1 MREKEPAA
9 AGVGKARARMA
20 RRLGFR
26 KSRDREGL
34 ALAEGPR
41 VVLEALASPLEVRWV
56 LVGSEC
62 AARRGVGRKVLE
74 ECRRRGVETELA
86 PDREVRALASTESPQ
101 AVLACVRTVPPAPQT
116 LARGRYLWP
125 LGVAIPG
132 NLGTLVRSAW
142 CFGLDGVLIGPGTV
156 DPWNAKALR
165 ASAGGVFHMPLARA
179 PSEPACVPDDAK
191 LLVADPEGEPV
202 ERVLREESMDS
213 WILAV
218 GHETGGLPARI
229 ARRARAIAL
238 PQAAGADSLNVAVAG
253 SILLYLLTRRT
264 G

>member
-1 MREKEPAA
+1 MRGKESAP

-20 RRLGFR
+20 RRLAGR
-26 KSRDREGL
+26 KAREREGL

-62 AARRGVGRKVLE
+62 AARPRVGGRVLE
-74 ECRRRGVETELA
+74 ECRRRGVEARVA

-101 AVLACVRTVPPAPQT
+101 AVLACVRTTPPEPRP
-116 LARGRYLWP
+116 LERGRYLWP

-156 DPWNAKALR
+156 DPWNAKAVR
-165 ASAGGVFHMPLARA
+165 ASAGAVFHVPLVRA
-179 PSEPACVPDDAK
+179 PAEPSGVPDGAT
-191 LLVADPEGEPV
+191 LLLADPGGEAVEGA
-202 ERVLREESMDS
+202 LEEAALDS

-218 GHETGGLPARI
+218 GSETGGLPARTW
-229 ARRARAIAL
+229 RRARTMAL

-253 SILLYLLTRRT
+253 SILLYLLTRRMR
-264 G
+264 